1 MKRPL
6 AYITAAWCGDDD
18 DNMERAARYCRIVY
32 EAGFSPVCPALY
44 LPLFLNDAVPEEHKN
59 ASTWPATCSGVP
71 VCWWCAA
78 TLSPRR

>member
-18 DNMERAARYCRIVY
+18 DNMERAARYCRINMQ
-32 EAGFSPVCPALY
+32 AGFSPVCPALY
-44 LPLFLNDAVPEEHKN
+44 LPLFSMTRCRRSTRT
-59 ASTWPATCSGVP
+59 ASTWLATYSGVP